1 MIGTFILLML
11 YVCLVYSTYISF
23 NFNTVNTQD
32 TLDLLQKL
40 ASGGNTLIEQAG
52 LLFTSVPSD
61 KLKKKIR
68 EK

>member
-40 ASGGNTLIEQAG
+40 AGNTLIEQAG